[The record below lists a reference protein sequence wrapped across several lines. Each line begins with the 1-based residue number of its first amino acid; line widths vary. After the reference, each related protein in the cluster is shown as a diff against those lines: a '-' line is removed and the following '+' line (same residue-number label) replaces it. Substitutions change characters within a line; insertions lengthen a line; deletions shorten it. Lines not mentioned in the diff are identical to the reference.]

1 MALSPE
7 LILVVLIRV
16 LASQS
21 TVHPVHLFKL
31 GVKPCEIWGSSH
43 VILPYFGIGG
53 TSHVATFISQINWL
67 DIFI

>member
-1 MALSPE
+1 MALSSE
-7 LILVVLIRV
+7 LILVVLIGD

-21 TVHPVHLFKL
+21 AVHPVHLVKL
-31 GVKPCEIWGSSH
+31 RVKSCEFRGSSH
-43 VILPYFGIGG
+43 VILPYFGIGW